1 MPAEIKP
8 SAPAEPETPTK
19 SKASKPSAPSSS
31 KAATARVTL
40 LDGSILDV
48 TIDVSNPIHSSHING
63 IPSCHVLMD

>member
-19 SKASKPSAPSSS
+19 SKAKSSASTVG
-31 KAATARVTL
+31 KAALARITL

-48 TIDVSNPIHSSHING
+48 TIDVSTP
-63 IPSCHVLMD
+63 